1 MLTLYY
7 KPSCP
12 FCQKTITA
20 ADEMGVAFNLK
31 DISAD
36 ESLREALIEK
46 GGKQQVP
53 YFEDPENDVAMYES
67 DDIIAYVKENYATE
81 PETGGVRVHNAGDNT
96 CVACEG

>member
-20 ADEMGVAFNLK
+20 ADEIGVAFNLK

-36 ESLREALIEK
+36 DALREELIEK

-53 YFEDPENDVAMYES
+53 YMVDPENEVAMYES
-67 DDIIAYVKENYATE
+67 DDIIAYVKENYAEDTTSDG
-81 PETGGVRVHNAGDNT
+81 PRIHNAGGAT